1 MHWKLKFQTSRC
13 LFKNRRRCLGGLL
26 LKLDYRIRANK
37 KKSREK
43 GGLCLVT
50 TRLLVTAE
58 VYWTTNRNINCCYPA
73 QSTILPSCLYYG
85 CSWLGWISGSIS
97 KLRFLEQERL
107 LPSKESLYLTCPTVV
122 FFIESEK
129 SFEFVHQICVN
140 FEPYLTYLRDS
151 YVIYYL
157 NSSRPIL

>member
-26 LKLDYRIRANK
+26 LKFDYRFRA
-37 KKSREK
+37 
-43 GGLCLVT
+43 
-50 TRLLVTAE
+50 
-58 VYWTTNRNINCCYPA
+58 NCCYPA
-73 QSTILPSCLYYG
+73 QSTILPICLYYG
-85 CSWLGWISGSIS
+85 SSWLGWISGSIS

-107 LPSKESLYLTCPTVV
+107 LPSKESLYLTFPTVV

-140 FEPYLTYLRDS
+140 FELYLTYLRDS

>member
-26 LKLDYRIRANK
+26 LKFDYRIRANK

-85 CSWLGWISGSIS
+85 CSWLGWISGSVS

-107 LPSKESLYLTCPTVV
+107 LPSKESLYLTCPTVD
-122 FFIESEK
+122 FFYWKWKILWICASDLRELWTLPDLLK
-129 SFEFVHQICVN
+129 RLLCYLLFEF
-140 FEPYLTYLRDS
+140 
-151 YVIYYL
+151 
-157 NSSRPIL
+157 

>member
-26 LKLDYRIRANK
+26 LKFDYRIRANK

-85 CSWLGWISGSIS
+85 CSWLGWISGSVS

-107 LPSKESLYLTCPTVV
+107 LPSKESLYLTCPTVD
-122 FFIESEK
+122 FFYWKWKILWICASDMHELWTLPDLLK
-129 SFEFVHQICVN
+129 RLLCYLLFEF
-140 FEPYLTYLRDS
+140 
-151 YVIYYL
+151 
-157 NSSRPIL
+157 